1 MNLYE
6 YLTKDGKEGVYQAYS
21 KAEIGFSDKDTILI
35 KMAETSDLEQKMIIK
50 AVDKMEKK
58 LLSDF
63 EKKYIDIV
71 GVYYEC

>member
-1 MNLYE
+1 M
-6 YLTKDGKEGVYQAYS
+6 
-21 KAEIGFSDKDTILI
+21 I

-50 AVDKMEKK
+50 AVDRLEEK

>member
-6 YLTKDGKEGVYQAYS
+6 YLTKEGVNQAYS
-21 KAEIGFSDKDTILI
+21 KAEIDFSDKDTILI

-50 AVDKMEKK
+50 LVDKMEEK

-63 EKKYIDIV
+63 KKKYIDIV

>member
-6 YLTKDGKEGVYQAYS
+6 YLTKDGKEGVNQAYS
-21 KAEIGFSDKDTILI
+21 KAEIDFSGKDTILI

-50 AVDKMEKK
+50 LVDKMEGK

>member
-1 MNLYE
+1 MNLYD

-21 KAEIGFSDKDTILI
+21 KAEIGFGGKDTILI

-50 AVDKMEKK
+50 LVDKMEEK

-63 EKKYIDIV
+63 EKKYIDITS
-71 GVYYEC
+71 

>member
-6 YLTKDGKEGVYQAYS
+6 YLTKDGKEGAYQAYS
-21 KAEIGFSDKDTILI
+21 KAKIDFSSKDTILI

-50 AVDKMEKK
+50 AVDRLEEK

-63 EKKYIDIV
+63 EKKYIDITS
-71 GVYYEC
+71 